1 MSDTDDTR
9 KGTGSTPTNSAVGRP
24 AELLTTTQV
33 SDLTGITV
41 FSLEQYRSLRN
52 KGLDKGPRFVK
63 RGRSV
68 LYERGAVEE
77 YLARRGV

>member
-1 MSDTDDTR
+1 MSDRNDTR
-9 KGTGSTPTNSAVGRP
+9 KGAGSTPTNTAEGRP
-24 AELLTTTQV
+24 AEMLTTSQV
-33 SDLTGITV
+33 SEMTGITV

-52 KGLDKGPRFVK
+52 KGLDKGPSFVK

-68 LYERGAVEE
+68 LYERAAVED